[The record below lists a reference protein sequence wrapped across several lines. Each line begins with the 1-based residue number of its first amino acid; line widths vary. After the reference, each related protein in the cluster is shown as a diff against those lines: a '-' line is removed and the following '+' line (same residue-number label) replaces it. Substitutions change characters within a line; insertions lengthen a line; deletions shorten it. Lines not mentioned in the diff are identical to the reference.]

1 MNTLRVEVSHSRKY
15 LPLWYC
21 LRGAGAENAGVENV
35 GVENAGVDS
44 RGIANDELS
53 R

>member
-1 MNTLRVEVSHSRKY
+1 MVCRYSDNTGNSRTERAA
-15 LPLWYC
+15 C
-21 LRGAGAENAGVENV
+21 GGAENAGMENV
-35 GVENAGVDS
+35 GIDS